1 MSLTLIAI
9 YAGVILHCSLYS
21 SNAFSTSATTRQ
33 IQHHNQFVD
42 EGQIYGRTLP
52 MVQASSGAEQLSKA
66 EALLAKARKLRAQ
79 AEADESQL
87 HSSLLE
93 KKTSQDMET
102 DIMIDELFPL
112 ASKESVT
119 VESVADF
126 IGKKRPSSDM
136 LLRVVERI
144 HSREVAAKG
153 LERVEPSRKQSLI
166 TFETVAAGNEEDLA
180 RVEGLIEILIDAA
193 NIVDEDFL
201 SNQLARRGENGKV
214 VLHSVDHTHWS
225 SGELSK
231 VLREKAKFLG
241 REYDEQFKNR
251 LAEYYEAAS
260 KKKGGST
267 RSNQVGP

>member
-9 YAGVILHCSLYS
+9 YAGVILYCSLNV
-21 SNAFSTSATTRQ
+21 SNAFSTSATRQ
-33 IQHHNQFVD
+33 IQHRNQFID
-42 EGQIYGRTLP
+42 ERQIYGRALP
-52 MVQASSGAEQLSKA
+52 MVKASSGSDQLSKA
-66 EALLAKARKLRAQ
+66 KALLEKAKKLRAQ

-93 KKTSQDMET
+93 KKSSQDMET
-102 DIMIDELFPL
+102 DIMIDGLFPL
-112 ASKESVT
+112 APKESVT
-119 VESVADF
+119 VESVAEH
-126 IGKKRPSSDM
+126 IVKTKPSSDM
-136 LLRVVERI
+136 LLRVVERL
-144 HSREVAAKG
+144 HRREVAAKG
-153 LERVEPSRKQSLI
+153 LERVERSSEQARI

-180 RVEGLIEILIDAA
+180 RVEGLIEVLIDAA
-193 NIVDEDFL
+193 SIVDEDFL
-201 SNQLARRGENGKV
+201 SNQLERRGENGKV
-214 VLHSVDHTHWS
+214 VLHSIDFTHWS

-251 LAEYYEAAS
+251 MAEYYEAAS